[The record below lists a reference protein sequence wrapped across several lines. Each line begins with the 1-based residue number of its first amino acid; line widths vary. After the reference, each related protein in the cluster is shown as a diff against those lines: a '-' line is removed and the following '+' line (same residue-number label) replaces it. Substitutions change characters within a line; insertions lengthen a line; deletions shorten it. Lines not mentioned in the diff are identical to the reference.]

1 MRRRARAA
9 SRKTKGEEDSIGTR
23 PRAADRR
30 DERNRE
36 RLKHFYFRSLPGC
49 AAGRGDDDLL

>member
-1 MRRRARAA
+1 MMNAPRRE
-9 SRKTKGEEDSIGTR
+9 KQKEEDSIGTR

-49 AAGRGDDDLL
+49 AAGRGDDDLS